1 MTMLRT
7 FCLGAAALLAAAT
20 SGLAQGYPNQVVRL
34 VVPFSAGSATDTL
47 ARALAEKL
55 SEKWGQQVVVE
66 NRPGLAGT
74 TAAAKSPADG
84 YTLMLTSNGHTVAG
98 AVNKNLQFDPVKD
111 FAGITQ
117 VATVPLVLIINPE
130 VPAKDLKEFIAHAKS
145 KPGQLNFASP
155 GLGSTTFIAGALFRD
170 ATKLDLVH
178 VPYKGA
184 PESVTSVIRGDSHM
198 YFNPANVSMELMES
212 GKVRAIAVATSKR
225 IPTMPNVPTLDEAGL
240 KGFSYDSWFGLMAPA
255 GTPKAIID
263 KVNKD
268 AVDALQDKALQERLA
283 KQGGITV
290 VTNTP
295 AQFDS
300 HHQERY
306 RALQQDFRGSRDR
319 REVASRPASPELKG
333 AHAG

>member
-1 MTMLRT
+1 MKMFRSL
-7 FCLGAAALLAAAT
+7 CIGAAALLAMAT
-20 SGLAQGYPNQVVRL
+20 TSLAQSYPNQVVRL

-47 ARALAEKL
+47 ARAIAEKL
-55 SEKWGQQVVVE
+55 SETWKQQVVVE

-74 TAAAKSPADG
+74 TAAAKSAPDG

-117 VATVPLVLIINPE
+117 VATVPLVLIINPD
-130 VPAKDLKEFIAHAKS
+130 VPAKNLQEFIAHAKAN
-145 KPGQLNFASP
+145 PGKLNFASP

-184 PESVTSVIRGDSHM
+184 PESVTSVIRGDAHM

-212 GKVRAIAVATSKR
+212 GKVRAIAVATTKR
-225 IPTMPNVPTLDEAGL
+225 IPTLPKVPTLDEAGL
-240 KGFSYDSWFGLMAPA
+240 KGFSYDSWFGIMAPA
-255 GTPKAIID
+255 GTPKTIID

-268 AVDALQDKALQERLA
+268 TIAVLQDKALQERLA

-290 VTNTP
+290 VTNSP
-295 AQFDS
+295 AEFDKIIKNDTD
-300 HHQERY
+300 RY
-306 RALQQDFRGSRDR
+306 TKIFQA
-319 REVASRPASPELKG
+319 
-333 AHAG
+333 AGIGTK

>member
-1 MTMLRT
+1 MKVLRT
-7 FCLGAAALLAAAT
+7 LCLAAAVVAAA
-20 SGLAQGYPNQVVRL
+20 SSVHAQNYPNQVVRV

-47 ARALAEKL
+47 ARAIAEKL
-55 SEKWGQQVVVE
+55 SERWGQQVVVE

-84 YTLMLTSNGHTVAG
+84 HTLLLTSNGHTVAG
-98 AVNKNLQFDPVKD
+98 VINKNLQFDPVKD

-117 VATVPLVLIINPE
+117 VATVPLVLIINPD
-130 VPAKDLKEFIAHAKS
+130 VPAKNLKEFIDYAKT

-155 GLGSTTFIAGALFRD
+155 GLGSTTFIVGALFRD
-170 ATKLDLVH
+170 AAKLDLVH

-212 GKVRAIAVATSKR
+212 GKVRAIAVATAKR

-255 GTPKAIID
+255 GTPQAIID
-263 KVNKD
+263 KINKD
-268 AVDALQDKALQERLA
+268 TVAILQDKALQERLT

-290 VTNTP
+290 VTNSP
-295 AQFDS
+295 AEFDKIIRS
-300 HHQERY
+300 DTERY
-306 RALQQDFRGSRDR
+306 TRIFQAAGI
-319 REVASRPASPELKG
+319 G
-333 AHAG
+333 AK

>member
-1 MTMLRT
+1 MKMFQSL
-7 FCLGAAALLAAAT
+7 CIGAAALLAMAT
-20 SGLAQGYPNQVVRL
+20 SGLAQSYPNQVVRL

-47 ARALAEKL
+47 ARAIAEKL
-55 SEKWGQQVVVE
+55 SENWKQQVVVE

-74 TAAAKSPADG
+74 TAVAKSASDG

-117 VATVPLVLIINPE
+117 VATVPLVLIINPD
-130 VPAKDLKEFIAHAKS
+130 VPAKNLQEFMAHAKS

-170 ATKLDLVH
+170 AAKLDLVH

-212 GKVRAIAVATSKR
+212 GKVRAIAVATAKR
-225 IPTMPNVPTLDEAGL
+225 IPTLPNVPTLDEAGL

-263 KVNKD
+263 KVNRD
-268 AVDALQDKALQERLA
+268 AVAVLQDKALQERLA

-290 VTNTP
+290 VTTTP
-295 AQFDS
+295 AQFDAIIKNDT
-300 HHQERY
+300 ERY
-306 RALQQDFRGSRDR
+306 TKLFAAAGI
-319 REVASRPASPELKG
+319 G
-333 AHAG
+333 AK

>member
-1 MTMLRT
+1 MTMMLRT
-7 FCLGAAALLAAAT
+7 LCLAAAFVAAAA
-20 SGLAQGYPNQVVRL
+20 GVHAQNYPNQVVRV

-74 TAAAKSPADG
+74 TAAAKSAADG
-84 YTLMLTSNGHTVAG
+84 YTLLLTSNGHTVAG
-98 AVNKNLQFDPVKD
+98 VINKNLQFDPVKD

-117 VATVPLVLIINPE
+117 VATVPLVLIINPD
-130 VPAKDLKEFIAHAKS
+130 VPAKNLKEFIDYAKT

-155 GLGSTTFIAGALFRD
+155 GLGSTTFIVGALFRD
-170 ATKLDLVH
+170 AAKLDLVH

-198 YFNPANVSMELMES
+198 YFNPANVSIELMES
-212 GKVRAIAVATSKR
+212 GKVRAIAVATAKR

-255 GTPKAIID
+255 GTPQPIVEKI
-263 KVNKD
+263 NKD
-268 AVDALQDKALQERLA
+268 TIAVLQDKALQERLA

-290 VTNTP
+290 VTNSP
-295 AQFDS
+295 AEFDKIIKS
-300 HHQERY
+300 DTDRY
-306 RALQQDFRGSRDR
+306 TRIFQAAGI
-319 REVASRPASPELKG
+319 G
-333 AHAG
+333 AK